1 MDMTDCKMNIGS
13 CKMNIGGCKMNI
25 GGCKMDI
32 ADFKPYIQDTC
43 SLCISLFCC
52 FAIYKHTQS
61 NNIIWYNYIWFLFTL
76 YLICDLY
83 LGAGI
88 DFWIHHIVSILLNI
102 ICFTY
107 NDSAIYIIKLIRIAL
122 LTESSSIFLSIR
134 SILRTYLK
142 ANKNTD
148 TLLKKI
154 QPVNEFLFYAL
165 FFYTRVYMFNKHII
179 FNPEFYSN
187 ILTHFNFYMI
197 DKLLILCI
205 LILGLMN
212 TYWFVLI
219 SKKGLTNYIGYNI
232 FEYRPALNDPFL
244 LQIEELRAKIH
255 GC

>member
-1 MDMTDCKMNIGS
+1 MTDCKMDMTDCKMDIGS
-13 CKMNIGGCKMNI
+13 CKMNMN
-25 GGCKMDI
+25 
-32 ADFKPYIQDTC
+32 DFKPYIQDTC

-52 FAIYKHTQS
+52 FAIYKHKQS
-61 NNIIWYNYIWFLFTL
+61 NNIIWYNYVWVLFTL

-88 DFWIHHIVSILLNI
+88 DFWIHHIVSIFLNVM
-102 ICFTY
+102 CFTY
-107 NDSAIYIIKLIRIAL
+107 NDSVISIIELIRIAL

-148 TLLKKI
+148 IDTITNTFLKKI
-154 QPVNEFLFYAL
+154 QPVNETLFYAL
-165 FFYTRVYMFNKHII
+165 FVYTRVYMFNKHIV

-197 DKLLILCI
+197 DKLFILCI

-219 SKKGLTNYIGYNI
+219 SKKALTNCIGYNI
-232 FEYRPALNDPFL
+232 FEYRPAINDPFL